1 MMQGRVGHRWAP
13 DLETVSRPDAHP
25 PFDDQP
31 EQLHEAGC
39 NGPRITGTG
48 SMTLDQNTIG
58 IDISKAHLDVFDARD
73 GSSRRLANSAAGV
86 AALAAELQGAPVLVV
101 MEATGIYDQALRRGL
116 GAAGIAYVRVNPGR
130 ARDFARASG
139 RLAKTDSI
147 DAAMLAAMGA
157 ALRLQPQVQTGTER
171 ARLQALV
178 HRRDQLV
185 AIRAME
191 KNHAE
196 AAAPDV
202 VDSIAEHLA
211 WLDGAIA
218 AIAAEIDALVAACAA
233 LSADN
238 DRLRSAPGIG
248 PVAATTLMALLPE
261 LGQRS
266 GRSIAALAGLAP
278 LNRDSGQWRG
288 QRRIGPGRRRVRQAL
303 YMAALNAARCH
314 PRFKAAYQRLLAAGK
329 PKKLALIAIARK
341 LIIIL
346 NAMMKAQKPFTAS
359 A

>member
-1 MMQGRVGHRWAP
+1 
-13 DLETVSRPDAHP
+13 
-25 PFDDQP
+25 
-31 EQLHEAGC
+31 
-39 NGPRITGTG
+39 
-48 SMTLDQNTIG
+48 MTLDQNTIG

-171 ARLQALV
+171 
-178 HRRDQLV
+178 
-185 AIRAME
+185 
-191 KNHAE
+191 
-196 AAAPDV
+196 
-202 VDSIAEHLA
+202 
-211 WLDGAIA
+211 
-218 AIAAEIDALVAACAA
+218 
-233 LSADN
+233 
-238 DRLRSAPGIG
+238 
-248 PVAATTLMALLPE
+248 
-261 LGQRS
+261 
-266 GRSIAALAGLAP
+266 
-278 LNRDSGQWRG
+278 
-288 QRRIGPGRRRVRQAL
+288 
-303 YMAALNAARCH
+303 CH

-341 LIIIL
+341 LIVIL
-346 NAMMKAQKPFTAS
+346 NAMMMAQKPFTAS